1 MGKSLIARFIAV
13 VAMMAGLNV
22 GTASAESSTL
32 LVVGDSITCGML
44 SSSRTCGS
52 NYRGFG
58 NLRETLLAQGT
69 FTDVIVDAAYS
80 RNVAGIAS
88 TKRNGAKTM
97 SRYLQ
102 DKKVDA
108 FIVALGSND
117 LQHSFR
123 PAFFETSIR
132 EVMRLAAGKPVSWVT
147 VYRSDRNYY
156 PRRAATFNQV
166 LNRLATEYPNLT
178 VVDWSAA
185 LLANPSWQA
194 FDKLHLEPVGYRAR
208 IPYFVEAASAAWTKL
223 QPPAVTTTTT
233 VVGQP
238 TTTTSTTVGS

>member
-13 VAMMAGLNV
+13 VAMVAALNV
-22 GTASAESSTL
+22 ETASAETSTL

-44 SSSRTCGS
+44 SRSQTCGS

-69 FTDVIVDAAYS
+69 FTDVIIDAAYS

-88 TKRNGAKTM
+88 TKRNGAKTI

-102 DKKVDA
+102 DNEVDA
-108 FIVALGSND
+108 FVIALGSND

-132 EVMRLAAGKPVSWVT
+132 EVMRLAAGRPVSWVT

-156 PRRAATFNQV
+156 PRRAATFNAV

-178 VVDWSAA
+178 IVDWTTP
-185 LLANPSWQA
+185 LVANPAWQA

-208 IPYFVEAASAAWTKL
+208 IPYFVEAASSAWAKL
-223 QPPAVTTTTT
+223 QPAVATTTTTT

-238 TTTTSTTVGS
+238 TTTTTVAP

>member
-1 MGKSLIARFIAV
+1 MGKSLIARFFAV
-13 VAMMAGLNV
+13 VTVVAAMNV
-22 GTASAESSTL
+22 GTASAETSTL

-44 SSSRTCGS
+44 SKSQTCGS

-69 FTDVIVDAAYS
+69 FTEVIVDAAYS

-97 SRYLQ
+97 ARYLS

-108 FIVALGSND
+108 FVVALGSND

-132 EVMRLAAGKPVSWVT
+132 EVMRLAAGRPVSWVT
-147 VYRSDRNYY
+147 VYRSDRSYY
-156 PRRAATFNQV
+156 PRRAATFNAV
-166 LNRLATEYPNLT
+166 LSRLANEYPNLT
-178 VVDWSAA
+178 IVDWSTA
-185 LLANPSWQA
+185 LMANTSWQA

-208 IPYFVEAASAAWTKL
+208 IPFFVEAAAAAWAKL
-223 QPPAVTTTTT
+223 QPPTTTTTT
-233 VVGQP
+233 VVG
-238 TTTTSTTVGS
+238 S

>member
-1 MGKSLIARFIAV
+1 MGKSLIARFFAV
-13 VAMMAGLNV
+13 VTVVAAMNV
-22 GTASAESSTL
+22 GPASAETSTL

-44 SSSRTCGS
+44 SKSQTCGS

-69 FTDVIVDAAYS
+69 FTEVIVDAAYS

-97 SRYLQ
+97 ARYLS

-108 FIVALGSND
+108 FVVALGSND

-132 EVMRLAAGKPVSWVT
+132 EVMRLAAGRPVSWVT
-147 VYRSDRNYY
+147 VYRSDRSYY
-156 PRRAATFNQV
+156 PRRAATFNAV
-166 LNRLATEYPNLT
+166 LSRLANEYPNLT
-178 VVDWSAA
+178 IVDWSTA
-185 LLANPSWQA
+185 LMANASWQA

-208 IPYFVEAASAAWTKL
+208 IPFFVEAAAAAWAKL
-223 QPPAVTTTTT
+223 QPPTTTTTTTT
-233 VVGQP
+233 VVG
-238 TTTTSTTVGS
+238 S